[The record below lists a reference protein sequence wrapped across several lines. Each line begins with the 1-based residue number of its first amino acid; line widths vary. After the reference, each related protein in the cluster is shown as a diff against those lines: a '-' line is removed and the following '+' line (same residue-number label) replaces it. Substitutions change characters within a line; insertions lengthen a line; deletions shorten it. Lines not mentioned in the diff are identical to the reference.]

1 MKKTLP
7 LILIFFSTIS
17 IGQLDNE
24 TIISKKDYMLR
35 QMFDVLENTTG
46 IISNDSHLI
55 HGSLGGKQATYYM
68 YKKNTDY
75 VNFWINNAEE
85 ISKKTKHL
93 IHNILEEMDTI
104 VKLADSSSLDYI
116 QRRGYDK
123 MASTFYPLYRINNF
137 DNRIVPNDRLIGED
151 VEHPNPKGLDIEN
164 AIRDYKI
171 EVLHLMADYTY
182 NNTNYQ
188 LNESVVN
195 GEIQLDF
202 SNVNPDDTSSLRA
215 VLNILPLE
223 SRRYTKD
230 LYSDQTITIP
240 WVSDQFRYS
249 SVLETVVTAQRLI
262 MEIVTIEKSA
272 LRLIDMKVPSARKGG

>member
-1 MKKTLP
+1 MKKTLT

-17 IGQLDNE
+17 ISQLDNE
-24 TIISKKDYMLR
+24 TIISKKDYVLK
-35 QMFDVLENTTG
+35 QMFDVLESTTA
-46 IISNDSHLI
+46 IISNDSHLT
-55 HGSLGGKQATYYM
+55 HGRLGGKQATYYI

-104 VKLADSSSLDYI
+104 AKIADSSEQDYI

-123 MASTFYPLYRINNF
+123 MASTFYPLARITNF
-137 DNRIVPNDRLIGED
+137 DNRKVPNDRLIGED

-164 AIRDYKI
+164 AIREYKI
-171 EVLHLMADYTY
+171 EVLHLLADYTY
-182 NNTNYQ
+182 NNNNYQ
-188 LNESVVN
+188 LKESVVN
-195 GEIQLDF
+195 GEIQLDLN
-202 SNVNPDDTSSLRA
+202 NVNPSDTSRITS
-215 VLNILPLE
+215 VLKILPLE

-249 SVLETVVTAQRLI
+249 SVLETFVTAQRLI
-262 MEIVTIEKSA
+262 MEIVTIEKMA
-272 LRLIDMKVPSARKGG
+272 LGFIDMKVPSARKG